1 MPCLLFSYSL
11 LTDFFSS
18 HHTCFNQE
26 VKTDDLEIDLVRKE
40 FVVKSK
46 FFLGQWRKYQKL
58 NLLEKAILLKLNFF
72 SPSGVSGFQQQGTR
86 VGILKERAYLGLEK
100 KEDNQQILVLV
111 KKKKKI
117 SRFRL
122 SSSPLSYLYSQS
134 VASHCSPSKMGM
146 YCSIVD
152 IYHNHIS

>member
-72 SPSGVSGFQQQGTR
+72 SPSGVSGFEQQGTR

-100 KEDNQQILVLV
+100 K
-111 KKKKKI
+111 KI
-117 SRFRL
+117 INRSW
-122 SSSPLSYLYSQS
+122 SW
-134 VASHCSPSKMGM
+134 
-146 YCSIVD
+146 
-152 IYHNHIS
+152 